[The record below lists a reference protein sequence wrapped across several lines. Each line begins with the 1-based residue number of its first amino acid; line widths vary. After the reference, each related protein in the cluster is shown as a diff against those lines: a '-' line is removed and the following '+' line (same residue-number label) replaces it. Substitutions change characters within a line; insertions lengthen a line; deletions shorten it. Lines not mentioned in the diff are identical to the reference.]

1 MIRDTLPQRRLHPFV
16 AVLALAVA
24 APMGAGGVPTGPPT
38 GPPTDL
44 HATNV
49 STTSQVARH
58 LPPAFLLEW
67 GSEGTG
73 NGEFHG
79 PVGVAAHSSG
89 VVYVSDQSLNRI
101 QKFDNQG
108 NYQAQWGSAGTAENQ
123 FDHPWGLAVDSV
135 GNLYVADYL
144 NNRIQKFDSDGT
156 FLLTWG
162 YGVLNGNPGHQVCTS
177 SCLIGLISS
186 GGDCPHNPNGIFA
199 DAANKIYVT
208 SRANRHVEKFDND
221 GTPITSWG
229 SDGATEGQFFGG
241 PNDVVVDS
249 QGYVFTIE
257 DVNARIQ
264 VFDSS
269 GNFVRMWGWGVQ
281 DGSDEFQVCT
291 SGCQAGLQGVGDWQF
306 HSLSGLAVDPDDFIY
321 ATDYQTS
328 RVYKFDR
335 LGTRLVKWENG
346 NGTALNGPVH
356 INVLGSA
363 LYLTDASNDRI
374 IKYGGPYFETIVAD
388 AEQMRK

>member
-1 MIRDTLPQRRLHPFV
+1 MARELPRRRTLHVIAVIAAV
-16 AVLALAVA
+16 ATA
-24 APMGAGGVPTGPPT
+24 APMIAGGTPTGR
-38 GPPTDL
+38 
-44 HATNV
+44 HATYLLPAE
-49 STTSQVARH
+49 QVATH
-58 LPPAFLLEW
+58 MPPAFLLQW
-67 GSEGTG
+67 GSNGTG
-73 NGEFHG
+73 NNQFQGV
-79 PVGVAAHSSG
+79 VGVAAHSSG

-108 NYQAQWGSAGTAENQ
+108 IYQAKWGSTRTPENQ
-123 FDHPWGLAVDSV
+123 FDHPWGLAVDSAGKV
-135 GNLYVADYL
+135 YVADKT
-144 NNRIQKFDSDGT
+144 NNRIQKFDGSGT

-162 YGVLNGNPGHQVCTS
+162 YGVSDGTPVLQVCTS
-177 SCLIGLISS
+177 GCLVGLISS
-186 GGDCPHNPNGIFA
+186 GGDCPHNPTGIFA

-208 SRANRHVEKFDND
+208 SRGNNHVEKFNTD
-221 GTPITSWG
+221 GTYITSWG
-229 SDGATEGQFFGG
+229 SSGASEGKFFGG
-241 PNDVVVDS
+241 PTDVVVDS

-257 DVNARIQ
+257 DNNARIQ

-306 HSLSGLAVDPDDFIY
+306 HSPSGLAVDPDDFIY

-346 NGTALNGPVH
+346 NGTALNGPIQ

-374 IKYGGPYFETIVAD
+374 IKYGGPYFEPFVGES
-388 AEQMRK
+388 EQGPR